1 MSTST
6 RIKRVIPVALYTVFY
21 LLCFSYLEN
30 RHVRYHIIDSSLDDK
45 IPFCE
50 YFIIPYLLWFLYI
63 AVTVGYFLFFNENTT
78 EFWSLILNLA
88 IGMTLFLI
96 VSYVYPN
103 GLNIRP
109 AEFTNDSV
117 FTRMVQFL
125 YRTDTPTNVLPS
137 IHVYNSVAAFS
148 AIHTCKNLQKHK
160 GIRTGSFILT
170 TLIIL
175 STMFLK
181 QHSIAD
187 VATGITC
194 AVATYVL
201 FYSRA
206 AEKTGSKSKTAFPTS
221 STRHTYVNQISF
233 FLKFNH

>member
-21 LLCFSYLEN
+21 LLCFTYLEN

-63 AVTVGYFLFFNENTT
+63 AVTVGYFLFFNEN
-78 EFWSLILNLA
+78 ILNLA

-170 TLIIL
+170 TLIVL

-206 AEKTGSKSKTAFPTS
+206 AEKQGAKSKQRSPLHQHDT
-221 STRHTYVNQISF
+221 HM
-233 FLKFNH
+233 

>member
-96 VSYVYPN
+96 VSY
-103 GLNIRP
+103 LCCSNI
-109 AEFTNDSV
+109 
-117 FTRMVQFL
+117 
-125 YRTDTPTNVLPS
+125 
-137 IHVYNSVAAFS
+137 
-148 AIHTCKNLQKHK
+148 
-160 GIRTGSFILT
+160 
-170 TLIIL
+170 
-175 STMFLK
+175 
-181 QHSIAD
+181 
-187 VATGITC
+187 C
-194 AVATYVL
+194 AVL
-201 FYSRA
+201 LKSSR
-206 AEKTGSKSKTAFPTS
+206 KTGSKSKTAFPTS

>member
-21 LLCFSYLEN
+21 LLCFSYLEY

-109 AEFTNDSV
+109 TEFTNDSV

-170 TLIIL
+170 TLIVL

-206 AEKTGSKSKTAFPTS
+206 AEKQGAKAKQRSPLHQHDT
-221 STRHTYVNQISF
+221 HM
-233 FLKFNH
+233 

>member
-30 RHVRYHIIDSSLDDK
+30 QHVRYHIIDSSLDDK

-109 AEFTNDSV
+109 TEFTNDSV

-170 TLIIL
+170 TLIVL

-206 AEKTGSKSKTAFPTS
+206 AEKQGAKAKQRSPLHQHDT
-221 STRHTYVNQISF
+221 HM
-233 FLKFNH
+233 

>member
-21 LLCFSYLEN
+21 LLYFSYLEN

-109 AEFTNDSV
+109 TEFTNDSV

-170 TLIIL
+170 TLIVL

-206 AEKTGSKSKTAFPTS
+206 AEKQGAKAKQRSPLHQHDT
-221 STRHTYVNQISF
+221 HM
-233 FLKFNH
+233 

>member
-1 MSTST
+1 MNWKQFIY
-6 RIKRVIPVALYTVFY
+6 RYKHIFVALYFPVYMVWFVW
-21 LLCFSYLEN
+21 LEA
-30 RHVRYHIIDSSLDDK
+30 RVDVPFTYIHCAIDDY

-109 AEFTNDSV
+109 TEFTNDSV

-170 TLIIL
+170 TLIVL
-175 STMFLK
+175 SAMFLK

-206 AEKTGSKSKTAFPTS
+206 AEKQGAKAKQRSPLHQHDT
-221 STRHTYVNQISF
+221 HM
-233 FLKFNH
+233 

>member
-21 LLCFSYLEN
+21 RLCFTYLEN

-148 AIHTCKNLQKHK
+148 AIHTCKNLRKHK

-170 TLIIL
+170 TLIVL

-206 AEKTGSKSKTAFPTS
+206 AEKQGAKAKQRSPLHQHDT
-221 STRHTYVNQISF
+221 HM
-233 FLKFNH
+233 

>member
-1 MSTST
+1 MYGITLL
-6 RIKRVIPVALYTVFY
+6 IPVWTIRFHSANILLFHICYGFFILLLLSAIFY
-21 LLCFSYLEN
+21 FSM
-30 RHVRYHIIDSSLDDK
+30 K
-45 IPFCE
+45 IQ
-50 YFIIPYLLWFLYI
+50 
-63 AVTVGYFLFFNENTT
+63 
-78 EFWSLILNLA
+78 
-88 IGMTLFLI
+88 
-96 VSYVYPN
+96 
-103 GLNIRP
+103 LNIRP
-109 AEFTNDSV
+109 TEFSNDSV
-117 FTRMVQFL
+117 FTRMVQLL

-160 GIRTGSFILT
+160 GIRTGAFILT

-206 AEKTGSKSKTAFPTS
+206 AEKQGAKAKQRSPLHQHDT
-221 STRHTYVNQISF
+221 HM
-233 FLKFNH
+233 

>member
-103 GLNIRP
+103 GLNIRIYQRFCFHP
-109 AEFTNDSV
+109 YGSVPVSDRYTNKCTS
-117 FTRMVQFL
+117 
-125 YRTDTPTNVLPS
+125 
-137 IHVYNSVAAFS
+137 
-148 AIHTCKNLQKHK
+148 K
-160 GIRTGSFILT
+160 
-170 TLIIL
+170 
-175 STMFLK
+175 
-181 QHSIAD
+181 
-187 VATGITC
+187 
-194 AVATYVL
+194 
-201 FYSRA
+201 YSC
-206 AEKTGSKSKTAFPTS
+206 
-221 STRHTYVNQISF
+221 I
-233 FLKFNH
+233 

>member
-1 MSTST
+1 MEKL
-6 RIKRVIPVALYTVFY
+6 RIFY
-21 LLCFSYLEN
+21 LKYKHAIPLIIYGIIYMTWFAWLEKN
-30 RHVRYHIIDSSLDDK
+30 TTGHYRIIHMAADDY

-50 YFIIPYLLWFLYI
+50 VFVIPYFLWFAYVS
-63 AVTVGYFLFFNENTT
+63 AVVIYFFFKDKEDYYRTCIFLFT
-78 EFWSLILNLA
+78 
-88 IGMTLFLI
+88 GMTIFLI
-96 VSYVYPN
+96 VSTLWPN
-103 GLNIRP
+103 GQHLRP
-109 AEFTNDSV
+109 AVMPRDNI
-117 FTRMVQFL
+117 FTRMVAAL
-125 YRTDTPTNVLPS
+125 YRTDTPTNLWPS

-206 AEKTGSKSKTAFPTS
+206 AEKQGAKAKQRSPLHQHDT
-221 STRHTYVNQISF
+221 HM
-233 FLKFNH
+233 

>member
-6 RIKRVIPVALYTVFY
+6 RIKRVIPVALYNVFY

-206 AEKTGSKSKTAFPTS
+206 AEKQGAKAKQRSPLHQHDT
-221 STRHTYVNQISF
+221 HM
-233 FLKFNH
+233 

>member
-21 LLCFSYLEN
+21 LLCFSYPEN

-206 AEKTGSKSKTAFPTS
+206 AEKQGAKAKQRSPLHQHDT
-221 STRHTYVNQISF
+221 HM
-233 FLKFNH
+233 

>member
-109 AEFTNDSV
+109 TEFTNDSV
-117 FTRMVQFL
+117 FTVWFSSCIGQ
-125 YRTDTPTNVLPS
+125 
-137 IHVYNSVAAFS
+137 IHQQMYFQVFMY
-148 AIHTCKNLQKHK
+148 
-160 GIRTGSFILT
+160 
-170 TLIIL
+170 IIL
-175 STMFLK
+175 WPPFLQSTPARICRNIK
-181 QHSIAD
+181 ESVQVH
-187 VATGITC
+187 
-194 AVATYVL
+194 L
-201 FYSRA
+201 F
-206 AEKTGSKSKTAFPTS
+206 
-221 STRHTYVNQISF
+221 
-233 FLKFNH
+233 

>member
-21 LLCFSYLEN
+21 LLCFTYLEN

-137 IHVYNSVAAFS
+137 IHVYNSLGAHFAVMNNETLS
-148 AIHTCKNLQKHK
+148 GKKWV
-160 GIRTGSFILT
+160 RRGSMILCVS
-170 TLIIL
+170 IIL
-175 STMFLK
+175 STMFIK
-181 QHSIAD
+181 QHSMFD
-187 VATGITC
+187 VLMAFIMGAVMYAAVYYYDVVGAYRFQTGKRQRK
-194 AVATYVL
+194 
-201 FYSRA
+201 RA
-206 AEKTGSKSKTAFPTS
+206 RIG
-221 STRHTYVNQISF
+221 
-233 FLKFNH
+233 

>member
-1 MSTST
+1 MSTTT

-21 LLCFSYLEN
+21 MLCFSYLES

-109 AEFTNDSV
+109 TEFANDSV

-160 GIRTGSFILT
+160 GIRTGAFILT

-206 AEKTGSKSKTAFPTS
+206 AEKQGAKAKQRSPLHQHDT
-221 STRHTYVNQISF
+221 HM
-233 FLKFNH
+233 

>member
-30 RHVRYHIIDSSLDDK
+30 LHVRYHIIDSSLDDK

-206 AEKTGSKSKTAFPTS
+206 AEKQGAKAKQRSPLHQHDT
-221 STRHTYVNQISF
+221 HM
-233 FLKFNH
+233 

>member
-21 LLCFSYLEN
+21 LLCFTYLEN
-30 RHVRYHIIDSSLDDK
+30 RQVRYHIIDSSLDDK

-148 AIHTCKNLQKHK
+148 AIHTCKNLRKHK

-170 TLIIL
+170 TLIVL

-206 AEKTGSKSKTAFPTS
+206 AEKQGAKAKQRSPLHQHDT
-221 STRHTYVNQISF
+221 HM
-233 FLKFNH
+233 

>member
-1 MSTST
+1 
-6 RIKRVIPVALYTVFY
+6 
-21 LLCFSYLEN
+21 
-30 RHVRYHIIDSSLDDK
+30 
-45 IPFCE
+45 
-50 YFIIPYLLWFLYI
+50 
-63 AVTVGYFLFFNENTT
+63 
-78 EFWSLILNLA
+78 
-88 IGMTLFLI
+88 MTLFLI

-109 AEFTNDSV
+109 TEFANDSV

-160 GIRTGSFILT
+160 GIRTGAFILT

-181 QHSIAD
+181 QHSIID
-187 VATGITC
+187 VC
-194 AVATYVL
+194 AACILAFIMYHLTFCPF
-201 FYSRA
+201 FYKNRQKVSEQI
-206 AEKTGSKSKTAFPTS
+206 AE
-221 STRHTYVNQISF
+221 
-233 FLKFNH
+233 

>member
-1 MSTST
+1 MSTGT

-50 YFIIPYLLWFLYI
+50 YFIIPYLLWFIYI

-109 AEFTNDSV
+109 TEFSNDSI

-148 AIHTCKNLQKHK
+148 AIHTCKKLQKHK
-160 GIRTGSFILT
+160 GIRIGAFILT

-194 AVATYVL
+194 AVATHVL
-201 FYSRA
+201 FYARVT
-206 AEKTGSKSKTAFPTS
+206 EKQGAKAKQRSPLHQHDT
-221 STRHTYVNQISF
+221 HM
-233 FLKFNH
+233 

>member
-109 AEFTNDSV
+109 TEFTNDSV
-117 FTRMVQFL
+117 FTHMVQFL

-181 QHSIAD
+181 QQD
-187 VATGITC
+187 
-194 AVATYVL
+194 
-201 FYSRA
+201 R
-206 AEKTGSKSKTAFPTS
+206 KS
-221 STRHTYVNQISF
+221 VV
-233 FLKFNH
+233 

>member
-6 RIKRVIPVALYTVFY
+6 RIKRVIPVALYAVFY

-30 RHVRYHIIDSSLDDK
+30 RHVRYHIIDFSLDDK

-109 AEFTNDSV
+109 TEFTNDSV

-170 TLIIL
+170 TLIVL

-206 AEKTGSKSKTAFPTS
+206 AEKQGAKSKQRSPLHQHDT
-221 STRHTYVNQISF
+221 HM
-233 FLKFNH
+233 

>member
-109 AEFTNDSV
+109 TEFTNDSV

-137 IHVYNSVAAFS
+137 IHVYNSLGAAI
-148 AIHTCKNLQKHK
+148 AIGHSQALKKHR
-160 GIRTGSFILT
+160 GIQFVSYGLAG
-170 TLIIL
+170 LIIL

-181 QHSIAD
+181 QHSVTDVIA
-187 VATGITC
+187 
-194 AVATYVL
+194 AVALTFMIYPLIYVTQTK
-201 FYSRA
+201 RA
-206 AEKTGSKSKTAFPTS
+206 PKLSQQP
-221 STRHTYVNQISF
+221 I
-233 FLKFNH
+233 

>member
-6 RIKRVIPVALYTVFY
+6 RIKRVIPVALYTVIY

-170 TLIIL
+170 TLIVL

-206 AEKTGSKSKTAFPTS
+206 AEKQGAKAKQRSPLHQHDT
-221 STRHTYVNQISF
+221 HM
-233 FLKFNH
+233 